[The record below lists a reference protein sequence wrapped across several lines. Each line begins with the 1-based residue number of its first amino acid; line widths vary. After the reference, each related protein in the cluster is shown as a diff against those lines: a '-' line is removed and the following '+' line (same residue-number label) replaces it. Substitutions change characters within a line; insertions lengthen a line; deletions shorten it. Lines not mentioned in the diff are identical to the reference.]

1 MNLQKKLIE
10 IKNIDKKIYKIMK
23 NGIKFSFV
31 FCLIASLI
39 LVTYF
44 ENYDPNTYNIG
55 VCLFKSGLFFVT
67 TFVICAI
74 AFNKII
80 KDIS

>member
-1 MNLQKKLIE
+1 MNIE
-10 IKNIDKKIYKIMK
+10 KIIKGIDKKIYKIMK

-39 LVTYF
+39 LVTYC
-44 ENYDPNTYNIG
+44 ENYNPNTYNIG
-55 VCLFKSGLFFVT
+55 VSLFKSGLFFLS
-67 TFVICAI
+67 TFVMCGF

-80 KDIS
+80 NDIN